1 MPEQSN
7 DRTWDLL
14 RAQLDRIES
23 KLDRKVD
30 YLAFAEF
37 KTDTNRQI
45 ESIERE
51 TTERFDSIDDELQA
65 LHRAAITPDQVT
77 KMLAEKLQEE
87 DARVVTHHDRWV
99 RYAVAAATL
108 ATFILLIYTTFDGQ

>member
-1 MPEQSN
+1 MSTAEERLWIQLTEQLN
-7 DRTWDLL
+7 
-14 RAQLDRIES
+14 RIES
-23 KLDRKVD
+23 KLDGKVD
-30 YLAFAEF
+30 YRAFDGF
-37 KTDTNRQI
+37 KADTNRQI
-45 ESIERE
+45 EAIERE
-51 TTERFDSIDDELQA
+51 TSERFDNIDDELQA
-65 LHRAAITPDQVT
+65 LHNAAITPDQVT

>member
-14 RAQLDRIES
+14 RAQLDRIEN

-30 YLAFAEF
+30 YLAFGEF
-37 KTDTNRQI
+37 KNDTNRQI
-45 ESIERE
+45 EAMERE
-51 TTERFDSIDDELQA
+51 NAERFDSLDEELAA
-65 LHRAAITPDQVT
+65 LHKAAITPDQVT

-99 RYAVAAATL
+99 RYAVAVATL
-108 ATFILLIYTTFDGQ
+108 ATFILLIYTTFDGR